1 MRQELEDNAGPDRY
15 GVVGHPV
22 SHSRSPFIHGIF
34 ARQTEQ
40 DLVYRLYDVNPDDF
54 DAFCAQF
61 FGTGGCGLNVTVP
74 HKAAA
79 ATFATELTPRA
90 ARAGAVNTLARREGR
105 TVLGDNT
112 DGAGLVRDLTQNLGL
127 ALADT
132 RILIL
137 GAGGATRGI
146 VAPLLEQGPEEIVIA
161 NRTADRAQGLAA
173 VFADL
178 GSVRGCGFDDLPR
191 RPFDL
196 ILNATSAGLS
206 GTVPQVPAAIVSGAT
221 TCYDLSYAKSATSFV
236 RWAREQGC
244 ALAIEGW
251 GMLVEQAAES
261 FELWRGVRPETA
273 PVLSLLAG
281 PR

>member
-1 MRQELEDNAGPDRY
+1 MHDESVNSTKPYQY

-40 DLVYRLYDVNPDDF
+40 NLVYRLHDVQPADFDDF
-54 DAFCAQF
+54 CRGF
-61 FGTGGCGLNVTVP
+61 FEGGGSGLNVTVP

-79 ATFATELTPRA
+79 ANFANELTPRA
-90 ARAGAVNTLARREGR
+90 ERAGAVNTLARGAGG
-105 TVLGDNT
+105 VLGDNT
-112 DGAGLVRDLTQNLGL
+112 DGAGLVRDLSENLAVEL
-127 ALADT
+127 AEA

-146 VAPLLEQGPEEIVIA
+146 VAPLLEQNPAEIVIA
-161 NRTADRAQGLAA
+161 NRTADRAQGLAGI
-173 VFADL
+173 FGDL
-178 GSVRGCGFDDLPR
+178 GNVRGCGFDDVPF

-196 ILNATSAGLS
+196 IINATSAGLTGS
-206 GTVPQVPAAIVSGAT
+206 MPKLTPAVVGSAT
-221 TCYDLSYAKSATSFV
+221 TCYDLSYARSATAFV
-236 RWAREQGC
+236 RWAREHGC
-244 ALAIEGW
+244 ARAIEGW

-261 FELWRGVRPETA
+261 FELWRGVRPETT
-273 PVLSLLAG
+273 PVLSLLVG

>member
-1 MRQELEDNAGPDRY
+1 MEPHAAASEGPDRY

-40 DLVYRLYDVNPDDF
+40 NLVYRLYDVGPDDF
-54 DAFCAQF
+54 HAFCTQF
-61 FGTGGCGLNVTVP
+61 FGTGGRGLNVTVP

-79 ATFATELTPRA
+79 ATFADELTPRA
-90 ARAGAVNTLARREGR
+90 ARAGAVNTLAKRPGG
-105 TVLGDNT
+105 VLGDNT
-112 DGAGLVRDLTQNLGL
+112 DGAGLVRDLVQNLSL
-127 ALADT
+127 TLERA

-146 VAPLLEQGPEEIVIA
+146 LAPLLEQQPEEIVIG
-161 NRTADRAQGLAA
+161 NRSAERAQGLAGI
-173 VFADL
+173 FGDL
-178 GSVRGCGFDDLPR
+178 GRVRGCGFDDLPQ
-191 RPFDL
+191 RPFDV

-206 GTVPQVPAAIVSGAT
+206 GMMPAITSAVVSAAT
-221 TCYDLSYAKSATSFV
+221 TCYDLSYGKGATPFV
-236 RWAREQGC
+236 NWARENGC
-244 ALAIEGW
+244 AQAVEGW

>member
-1 MRQELEDNAGPDRY
+1 MEPHAEASQGPDRY

-22 SHSRSPFIHGIF
+22 AHSRSPFIHGIF

-40 DLVYRLYDVNPDDF
+40 DLVYRLYDVGPDDF
-54 DAFCAQF
+54 DEFCTQF
-61 FGTGGCGLNVTVP
+61 FGSGGRGLNVTVP

-79 ATFATELTPRA
+79 AAFADELTPRA
-90 ARAGAVNTLARREGR
+90 GRAGAVNTLAKREDGL
-105 TVLGDNT
+105 LGDNT
-112 DGAGLVRDLTQNLGL
+112 DGAGLVRDLVLNLGL
-127 ALADT
+127 TLERA

-146 VAPLLEQGPEEIVIA
+146 LAPLLEQEPEEIVIG
-161 NRTADRAQGLAA
+161 NRTAERAQGLAGI
-173 VFADL
+173 FGDL
-178 GSVRGCGFDDLPR
+178 GSVRGCGFDELPR

-206 GTVPQVPAAIVSGAT
+206 GAMPRITTAVVSGVT
-221 TCYDLSYAKSATSFV
+221 TCYDLSYGKGATPFV
-236 RWAREQGC
+236 SWARDNGC
-244 ALAIEGW
+244 AQAVEGW

>member
-1 MRQELEDNAGPDRY
+1 MHASAEASSGPDRY

-40 DLVYRLYDVNPDDF
+40 DLVYRLYDVAPEDF

-61 FGTGGCGLNVTVP
+61 FGTGGRGLNVTVP

-79 ATFATELTPRA
+79 ATFADELTPRA
-90 ARAGAVNTLARREGR
+90 ARAGAVNTLARRG
-105 TVLGDNT
+105 TDVLGDNT
-112 DGAGLVRDLTQNLGL
+112 DGTGLVRDLRGNLGL
-127 ALADT
+127 ELAAT

-146 VAPLLEQGPEEIVIA
+146 LAPLLEQGPEEIVIA
-161 NRTADRAQGLAA
+161 NRTADRAQGLAS
-173 VFADL
+173 VFGDL
-178 GSVRGCGFDDLPR
+178 GNVRGCGFDDVPR

-196 ILNATSAGLS
+196 ILNATSAGLA
-206 GTVPQVPAAIVSGAT
+206 GTVPQVNASVVSGAT
-221 TCYDLSYAKSATSFV
+221 TCYDLSYARSATAFV

-244 ALAIEGW
+244 LQAVEGW

-261 FELWRGVRPETA
+261 FEVWRGVRPETA

>member
-1 MRQELEDNAGPDRY
+1 MKPRAEDSNGPDRY

-22 SHSRSPFIHGIF
+22 AHSRSPFIHGIF

-40 DLVYRLYDVNPDDF
+40 DLVYRLYDVKPEDF
-54 DAFCAQF
+54 AAFCTQF
-61 FGTGGCGLNVTVP
+61 FGTGGRGLNVTVP

-79 ATFATELTPRA
+79 AAFADELTPRA
-90 ARAGAVNTLARREGR
+90 ARAGAVNTLAKRPDR
-105 TVLGDNT
+105 VLGDNT
-112 DGAGLVRDLTQNLGL
+112 DGAGLVRDLVQNLGL
-127 ALADT
+127 TLERM

-146 VAPLLEQGPEEIVIA
+146 LAPLLEQQPEEIVIG
-161 NRTADRAQGLAA
+161 NRSAERAQGLAGI
-173 VFADL
+173 FGDL
-178 GSVRGCGFDDLPR
+178 GSVRGCGFDDLPH

-196 ILNATSAGLS
+196 IINATSAGLS
-206 GTVPQVPAAIVSGAT
+206 GTMPKITSAVVSAAT
-221 TCYDLSYAKSATSFV
+221 TCYDLSYGRGATPFV
-236 RWAREQGC
+236 SWARQHGC
-244 ALAIEGW
+244 AQAVEGW

-261 FELWRGVRPETA
+261 FELWRGVRPQTA

>member
-1 MRQELEDNAGPDRY
+1 MHASAADNAGPDRY

-22 SHSRSPFIHGIF
+22 AHSRSPFIHGIF

-40 DLVYRLYDVNPDDF
+40 DLVYRLYDVGPDDF

-61 FGTGGCGLNVTVP
+61 FGTGGRGLNVTVP

-79 ATFATELTPRA
+79 ATFADELTPRA
-90 ARAGAVNTLARREGR
+90 ARAGAVNTLARQDGA
-105 TVLGDNT
+105 VLGDNT
-112 DGAGLVRDLTQNLGL
+112 DGTGLVRDLRDNLRL
-127 ALADT
+127 DLRAT

-146 VAPLLEQGPEEIVIA
+146 LAPLLEQQPQDVVIA
-161 NRTADRAQGLAA
+161 NRTPDRAQGLAG
-173 VFADL
+173 VFGDL
-178 GSVRGCGFDDLPR
+178 GSVSGCGFDDVPR

-196 ILNATSAGLS
+196 IINATSAGLS
-206 GTVPQVPAAIVSGAT
+206 GSMPSVNPVVVADTT
-221 TCYDLSYAKSATSFV
+221 TCYDLSYARSATAFV
-236 RWAREQGC
+236 RWAREHGC
-244 ALAIEGW
+244 RQAVEGW

-261 FELWRGVRPETA
+261 FEVWRGVRPETA